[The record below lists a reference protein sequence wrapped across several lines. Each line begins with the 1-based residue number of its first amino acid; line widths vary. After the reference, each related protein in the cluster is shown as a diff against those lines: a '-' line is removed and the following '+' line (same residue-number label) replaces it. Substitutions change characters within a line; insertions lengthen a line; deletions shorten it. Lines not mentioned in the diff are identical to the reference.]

1 MARSDR
7 RGQQKH
13 GAGHGAHHRE
23 APGSV
28 SLTEAQ
34 QEQLAALVARV
45 PDLAQAIRAAVPEG
59 RDAVQDTLAAVTEAD
74 EPVALVFTDRL
85 GELRGAE
92 AQDAADVAQA
102 LGELEPRKE
111 VAREARRAR
120 LRLRSAGALPSIAL
134 PAPAVLPAPAAA
146 AAPAPEAE
154 LEPLA
159 FPPLHTL
166 GPRLIEGYATRNREQ
181 GEITLILG
189 WQEGGDPNRL
199 RGYILDL
206 SFWQSGV
213 REFARMEPMRRS
225 HFLADTVER
234 ITTET
239 KVEVV
244 PVTWAQARRLV
255 HEALAVNEWRG
266 EAPNPE
272 FQRHRKEIDVRLLAE
287 PQTPERQAEVAD
299 EERRA
304 RAEGDRRYI
313 AKDLEPEEA
322 IANWI
327 GAWSFGDYGLTY
339 DLLAGDHPTRK
350 KETRDEYIALRRQ
363 WMGEAEP
370 GGLRMTVVREQ
381 AQRAS
386 ALWVPGAAGALAG
399 ERKDVEAF
407 WSLVLHEAPLGGQ
420 IDELPM
426 GTLTSAETGRHW
438 FWTGYTLTHDRA
450 AGLWLISRS
459 RDEGATSQA
468 LTVEEL
474 QRRVR
479 EAHESVEQITRQ
491 EPPDPRSE
499 KAQEVLQTLT
509 GTLTAALHYADALM
523 VRLPLDETIY
533 RSALQDADS
542 LGNHERAAAIYEKMR
557 GRFADDIQV
566 RFGMGAEQYLTAE
579 QYERQ
584 GQIEASEVW
593 IGRAI
598 KTLEGVATDE
608 PTPEHLQALGEILT
622 HSNHFNQAE
631 SRLREAIRLDP
642 QRALSYSDLADALMG
657 RVGNENLDEPLPLD
671 AAERKQIARDALAQL
686 REAHRLDSSIPGIFS
701 RMGAIYEV
709 LEQHDDAVLAFEEAV
724 RHDPG
729 DAEAHYTLG
738 SLYLQRRQP
747 EQALP
752 LLETAVQL
760 APIAIPF
767 RLGLASC
774 YALLNRVPEATRELD
789 LIDRLQP
796 GLPQVAELRSILKGG
811 ERRPGRR

>member
-13 GAGHGAHHRE
+13 GAGHGAHHGD
-23 APGSV
+23 APGTT

-34 QEQLAALVARV
+34 QAQLTSLVEGV
-45 PDLAQAIRAAVPEG
+45 PALAQSIRGAVAQG
-59 RDAVQDTLAAVTEAD
+59 RDAILEALAPVTDAD
-74 EPVALVFTDRL
+74 ETVALAFTNRL

-92 AQDAADVAQA
+92 AQDAADVAQV
-102 LGELEPRKE
+102 LGDLEPRKE

-120 LRLRSAGALPSIAL
+120 LRLRSSGAQPSITL
-134 PAPAVLPAPAAA
+134 PAPVVSATAPTQAH
-146 AAPAPEAE
+146 PPEGVPE
-154 LEPLA
+154 LLA
-159 FPPLHTL
+159 FPPLRGL

-199 RGYILDL
+199 RGYILEL
-206 SFWQSGV
+206 SFWQGGV
-213 REFARMEPMRRS
+213 REFARLEPMSRS

-234 ITTET
+234 ITPET

-255 HEALAVNEWRG
+255 HEALAANEWRG

-272 FQRHRKEIDVRLLAE
+272 FQRHRREIDARLLAD
-287 PQTPERQAEVAD
+287 PQMPERQAEMA
-299 EERRA
+299 EEA
-304 RAEGDRRYI
+304 EQYGAEGDRRYI
-313 AKDLEPEEA
+313 AKDLEPEEVV
-322 IANWI
+322 ANWI

-339 DLLAGDHPTRK
+339 DLLADDHSIRK
-350 KETRDEYIALRRQ
+350 QQTRDEYIALRRQ
-363 WMGEAEP
+363 WTDEAKP

-386 ALWVPGAAGALAG
+386 ALWVPGAAGAIGG
-399 ERKDVEAF
+399 ERKEVEVF
-407 WSLVLHEAPLGGQ
+407 WSLVLHESPLGGQ

-426 GTLTSAETGRHW
+426 GTLTSVETGRHW
-438 FWTGYTLTHDRA
+438 FWTGYTLAHDRA
-450 AGLWLISRS
+450 AGLWLMSRT

-474 QRRVR
+474 QRRIQ
-479 EAHESVEQITRQ
+479 EAHETVEQITRQ
-491 EPPDPRSE
+491 APPDPRSE
-499 KAQEVLQTLT
+499 QAQEVLQTLT
-509 GTLTAALHYADALM
+509 GTLTAALHYSDALM

-542 LGNHERAAAIYEKMR
+542 LGNHERGAAIYEKMR

-566 RFGMGAEQYLTAE
+566 RFGLGAEQYLTAE

-584 GQIEASEVW
+584 GQGDAYDAW
-593 IGRAI
+593 MDRAI
-598 KTLEGVATDE
+598 KTLEGVATDD
-608 PTPEHLQALGEILT
+608 PTPEHVQALGEILT
-622 HSNHFNQAE
+622 HRGRFTQAE

-642 QRALSYSDLADALMG
+642 QRALLYSDLADALMG

-671 AAERKQIARDALAQL
+671 PAERKQIGREALAQL
-686 REAHRLDSSIPGIFS
+686 REAHRLDPSIPGIFS

-709 LEQHDDAVLAFEEAV
+709 LEQHDDALLAFEEAV

-738 SLYLQRRQP
+738 SLYLQRREP
-747 EQALP
+747 ERALP

-760 APIAIPF
+760 APVAIPF

-774 YALLNRVPEATRELD
+774 YALLNRVPEAARELD

-796 GLPQVAELRSILKGG
+796 GLPQVAQLRSILKGG
-811 ERRPGRR
+811 ASRPARR